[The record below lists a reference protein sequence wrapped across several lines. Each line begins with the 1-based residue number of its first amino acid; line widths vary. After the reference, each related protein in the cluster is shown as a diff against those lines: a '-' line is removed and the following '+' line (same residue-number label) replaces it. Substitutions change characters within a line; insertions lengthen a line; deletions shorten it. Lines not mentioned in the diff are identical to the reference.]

1 MRVIAGRL
9 SGRNYEAPKGHRTHP
24 MSEKMRG
31 AIFGSLGD
39 IEGLRVFD
47 PFSGSG
53 ALAIEAVS
61 RGASSAVVIEVDP
74 RAYNVI
80 KSNIVKLGIEDQ
92 VKVVKAYA
100 GAWSTRHQIEKFDV
114 VLLDPPYDVVPYR
127 DLKRMARHVAE
138 SGVLVLSWPGKADW
152 YPFEGLELVQSKQYG
167 DSALHFYQRPHN

>member
-1 MRVIAGRL
+1 MRVIGGSL
-9 SGRNYEAPKGHRTHP
+9 SGRIFEAPKGHRTHP

-31 AIFGSLGD
+31 AIFGALGD

-61 RGASSAVVIEVDP
+61 RGAASAVAIEVDP

-80 KSNIVKLGIEDQ
+80 LGNLEQLGIEDK

-100 GAWSTRHQIEKFDV
+100 GAWSTRHQIEKFEV

-127 DLKRMARHVAE
+127 DLKRMARHVADD
-138 SGVLVLSWPGKADW
+138 GVLVLSWPGKADW
-152 YPFEGLELVQSKQYG
+152 YPFEGLKLIQNKNYG
-167 DSALHFYQRPHN
+167 DSSLHFYKKIV